1 MLHFL
6 MNDTQVDETHDIDE
20 VMSMYNLMEYSDS
33 YLKTLEIYCNI
44 VEMKMLMVQLLILL

>member
-1 MLHFL
+1 

-20 VMSMYNLMEYSDS
+20 VMSRYNLMEYSDS

-44 VEMKMLMVQLLILL
+44 AEMN